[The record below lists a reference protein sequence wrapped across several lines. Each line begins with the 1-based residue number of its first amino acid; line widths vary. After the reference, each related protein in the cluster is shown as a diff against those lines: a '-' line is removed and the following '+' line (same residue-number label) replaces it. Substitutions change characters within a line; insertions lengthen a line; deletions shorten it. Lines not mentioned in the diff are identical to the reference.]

1 MEKSVNTFD
10 NLGTKVLRP
19 HPANYSIHNK
29 IKSGIFLNVSLSG
42 TLFSCSSPSLC
53 LPTSRWP
60 VLLGRTNR
68 RIHSSHQSNNKVHD
82 NGEWMSRP
90 SNLKSIR
97 QWNVAT
103 TTPVSCVNVS
113 SSRQLSWRVCTSL
126 KASQCW
132 WWESASSPTW
142 CTSACC
148 RRSRTYCWAPRT
160 SSSPVVSMTDAGL
173 RFFLLSTARIDAFLV
188 FMLK

>member
-1 MEKSVNTFD
+1 MSLSLALCFPA
-10 NLGTKVLRP
+10 P
-19 HPANYSIHNK
+19 HPL
-29 IKSGIFLNVSLSG
+29 FVSPPAAGLYYLAELIEEY
-42 TLFSCSSPSLC
+42 TVA
-53 LPTSRWP
+53 TSRIIKYMIM
-60 VLLGRTNR
+60 VSEC
-68 RIHSSHQSNNKVHD
+68 H
-82 NGEWMSRP
+82 RP

-160 SSSPVVSMTDAGL
+160 SSSPVVNMTDAGL

-188 FMLK
+188 LMLK